1 VTNSL
6 LSFQRLT
13 LSSQLR
19 VTGRSRSLSSARC
32 VVPRPF
38 FACIRAV
45 KEGKQLG
52 TVGPGASHVHDPT
65 ATPAPAS
72 QRPQSTLL
80 CFYYLIRAR
89 GIGKHALVYITNL
102 GTKIYGDKV
111 CHVSRQLDPSTPP
124 RPESRCQDL
133 WRWDVLSRRHGLWR
147 RAKDLNLGFV
157 PTGV

>member
-1 VTNSL
+1 VTNNL
-6 LSFQRLT
+6 LSFRRLT

-19 VTGRSRSLSSARC
+19 VTGRSRSLSSARR

-38 FACIRAV
+38 FACKRAV

-80 CFYYLIRAR
+80 CFYDLIWAR
-89 GIGKHALVYITNL
+89 GIGKHALVYITDL
-102 GTKIYGDKV
+102 GTKIYDAEV
-111 CHVSRQLDPSTPP
+111 CHMSSQLDPSTPP
-124 RPESRCQDL
+124 RLESRCQDL
-133 WRWDVLSRRHGLWR
+133 WRWDILSRRHGSWR
-147 RAKDLNLGFV
+147 RTKGLNLGFV
-157 PTGV
+157 PTVV